1 MITTLIWNIFWLG
14 LAVSILMYSLIVIL
28 ILKQKISFY
37 WFWYPPVIFVSIWY
51 ILLILYYTSI

>member
-51 ILLILYYTSI
+51 VLLILYYTSI

>member
-14 LAVSILMYSLIVIL
+14 LAVSILMYSLIFKL

-37 WFWYPPVIFVSIWY
+37 WFWYPPVIFISIWY
-51 ILLILYYTSI
+51 VLLILYYTSI

>member
-1 MITTLIWNIFWLG
+1 MITTLIWSIFWLG

-28 ILKQKISFY
+28 ILKRKISFF

-51 ILLILYYTSI
+51 VLLILYYTSI

>member
-37 WFWYPPVIFVSIWY
+37 WFWYPPVLFVSIWY
-51 ILLILYYTSI
+51 VLLILYYTSI

>member
-14 LAVSILMYSLIVIL
+14 LAVSILMYSIIVIL
-28 ILKQKISFY
+28 ILKQKIPFY

-51 ILLILYYTSI
+51 VLLILYYTSI

>member
-28 ILKQKISFY
+28 ILKQKIPFY

-51 ILLILYYTSI
+51 VLLILYYTSI

>member
-14 LAVSILMYSLIVIL
+14 LAVSILMYSLIVRL

-51 ILLILYYTSI
+51 VLLILYYISI